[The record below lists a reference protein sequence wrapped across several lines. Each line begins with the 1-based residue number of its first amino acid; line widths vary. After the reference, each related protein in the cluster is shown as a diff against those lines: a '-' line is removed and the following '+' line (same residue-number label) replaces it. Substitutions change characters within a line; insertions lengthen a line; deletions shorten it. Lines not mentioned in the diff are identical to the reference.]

1 MTAPPTEIR
10 GPAKMDDN
18 QSVSIKCESIFICL
32 TLKTIV
38 MHFIGKLT

>member
-1 MTAPPTEIR
+1 
-10 GPAKMDDN
+10 MDDN
-18 QSVSIKCESIFICL
+18 QSVSIKCEYIFICL